1 MELKE
6 LLRNIEVVK
15 FFGVKDRIIND
26 VKNNSREIKLNDLFI
41 AIDGNTIDGHIFI
54 NDAIQNG
61 SKSIVCQTIPEEIRN
76 DITYVVVNNTR
87 KVYSKICS
95 NYFKNPSKKMYL
107 IGITGTNGKTTTA
120 TLLYKIFNLY
130 GYKVG
135 LLSTNKILID
145 GKEFKTDLTTPDSYK
160 LNFYLSEMVN
170 SNVEYCFMEVSSH
183 SIDQE
188 RISNLDYDIGVYTN
202 ISHDHLNYHK
212 TFKNYIYTKKKFF
225 DSLSKDSYSLV
236 NIDDKNSSVMIQ
248 NTKSKIKTY
257 SLKKLSDYNIKII
270 ENNIEGLII
279 QLNNK
284 LIHTQITGKF
294 NAYNLVAVYAVCDIL
309 GLDQS
314 KSIELL
320 SKIKPVEGRFQVI
333 AKNGITGIVDFAH
346 TPDAIEKVLVS
357 VKDYVKGD
365 GIIITVVGCGG
376 GRDKEKRNK
385 MGYVSSELSDLTIFT
400 SDNPR
405 NEDPNQII
413 EDMKM
418 GVGNKKIKKVK
429 TIIDRKDAIKY
440 AVSTSKVND
449 ILLVLGK
456 GHEKYQIVGDKKIE
470 FSDSEVL
477 NNYLKIAI

>member
-6 LLRNIEVVK
+6 LLTNIEVIK
-15 FFGVKDRIIND
+15 FFGVKDRVIND
-26 VKNNSREIKLNDLFI
+26 ITNNSSSIKLNDLFI
-41 AIDGNTIDGHIFI
+41 AINGNTIDGHMFI
-54 NDAIQNG
+54 NDAIDNG
-61 SKSIVCQTIPEEIRN
+61 SKSVICEKIPDQIH
-76 DITYVVVNNTR
+76 DDVTYIIVNNTR

-95 NYFKNPSKKMYL
+95 NYFKNPSKKLCL

-120 TLLYKIFNLY
+120 TLLHKLFKLY
-130 GYKVG
+130 GFKVG

-145 GKEFKTDLTTPDSYK
+145 DKEFKTDLTTPDSYK
-160 LNFYLSEMVN
+160 LNFYLNEMVN
-170 SNVEYCFMEVSSH
+170 SKVQYCFMEVSSH

-188 RISNLDYDIGVYTN
+188 RISNLDYNLGIFTN

-212 TFKNYIYTKKKFF
+212 SFKKYIYTKKKFF
-225 DSLSKDSYSLV
+225 DSLSKDSYSLI
-236 NIDDKNSSVMIQ
+236 NIDDKNSGIMVQ

-257 SLKKLSDYNIKII
+257 SLKKLSDYNLKII

-279 QLNNK
+279 RLNNK
-284 LIHTQITGKF
+284 LVHTQITGKF
-294 NAYNLVAVYAVCDIL
+294 NAYNLIAVYAACDIL

-333 AKNGITGIVDFAH
+333 AKNGITGIIDFAH
-346 TPDAIEKVLVS
+346 TPDAIEKVLLS
-357 VKDYVKGD
+357 VKDYLKSD
-365 GIIITVVGCGG
+365 GTIITVVGCGG

-385 MGYVSSELSDLTIFT
+385 MGNLSSELSDLTIFT

-413 EDMKM
+413 EDMLM
-418 GVGNKKIKKVK
+418 GVNSKKINKVK

-440 AVSTSKVND
+440 AVSVSKVND

-477 NNYLKIAI
+477 KNYLKIAV

>member
-6 LLRNIEVVK
+6 LLTNIEVIK
-15 FFGVKDRIIND
+15 FFGLKDRVIND
-26 VKNNSREIKLNDLFI
+26 VTNNSSSIKLNDLFI
-41 AIDGNTIDGHIFI
+41 AIDGNTVDGHMFI
-54 NDAIQNG
+54 NDAIDNG
-61 SKSIVCQTIPEEIRN
+61 SKSVICEKIPDQIH
-76 DITYVVVNNTR
+76 DDVTYIIVNNTR

-95 NYFKNPSKKMYL
+95 NYFKNPSKKLSL

-120 TLLYKIFNLY
+120 TLLHKLFKLY
-130 GYKVG
+130 GFKVG

-145 GKEFKTDLTTPDSYK
+145 GKEFKTNLTTPDSYK

-418 GVGNKKIKKVK
+418 GVDNKKIKKVK

>member
-15 FFGVKDRIIND
+15 FFGVKNRIIND

-41 AIDGNTIDGHIFI
+41 SIDGNTIDGHMFI
-54 NDAIQNG
+54 NDAIENG
-61 SKSIVCQTIPEEIRN
+61 SKSIICETIPDQIL
-76 DITYVVVNNTR
+76 DHITYVVVNNTR
-87 KVYSKICS
+87 QVYSKICS

-120 TLLYKIFNLY
+120 TLLYKLFNLY

-145 GKEFKTDLTTPDSYK
+145 GKEFKTNLTTPDSYK

-170 SNVEYCFMEVSSH
+170 SKVEYCFMEVSSH

-188 RISNLDYDIGVYTN
+188 RISNLDYNIGVYTN

-225 DSLSKDSYSLV
+225 DSLSKDSYSLI
-236 NIDDKNSSVMIQ
+236 NIDDKNSSVMVQ

-270 ENNIEGLII
+270 ENNIDGLII
-279 QLNNK
+279 QLNDK

-309 GLDQS
+309 GLDQN

-333 AKNGITGIVDFAH
+333 AKNGITAIVDFAH

-357 VKDYVKGD
+357 VKDYLKGD

-385 MGYVSSELSDLTIFT
+385 MGYVSSDLSDLTIFT

-418 GVGNKKIKKVK
+418 GVDNKKIKKVK
-429 TIIDRKDAIKY
+429 TIIDRRDAIKY
-440 AVSTSKVND
+440 AVSKSKFND